1 MNFAS
6 DNAAGIAPPILDAIR
21 RANDGFALGY
31 GDDALTR
38 RVAELSERLQAAE
51 RPAPGSRD
59 EPPPHY

>member
-21 RANDGFALGY
+21 QANDGFALGY

-38 RVAELSERLQAAE
+38 RV
-51 RPAPGSRD
+51 
-59 EPPPHY
+59 